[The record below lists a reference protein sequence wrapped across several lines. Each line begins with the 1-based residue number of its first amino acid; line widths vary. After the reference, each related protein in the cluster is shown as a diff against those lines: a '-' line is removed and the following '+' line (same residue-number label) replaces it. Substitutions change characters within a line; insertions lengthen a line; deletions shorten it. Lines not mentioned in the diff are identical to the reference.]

1 MKCSG
6 CGAHLPLRSY
16 GEVRCDY
23 CQTLNYIPVPGETDE
38 VAEKAGAQKKPVKK
52 EEIQKPKKSIEP
64 LVEKESPSKG
74 FPKALLIVVIL
85 IIGAVSAYTILGSN
99 SGSSSKTYAYSTPKP
114 TYSTPSPTSSYKTPT
129 TTSTPTKTP
138 APKETIIIEE
148 TPIPKQIE
156 GGTEKMTENPVAV
169 ILTNKGEFKFELYA
183 KRAPTTVANFI
194 ELAESE
200 FYNGLTFHRYE
211 PGFVIQGGDPLGTG
225 MGGSDKKIQ
234 LEIHQE
240 LRHVE
245 GAVAMARSQ
254 DPNSASCQFYV
265 TLAPAHFLDD
275 NYAVFGQITEG
286 MDVVLSLRRGD
297 KMEKVTI
304 EK

>member
-23 CQTLNYIPVPGETDE
+23 CQTVNYIPVPGETDE

-64 LVEKESPSKG
+64 LGDKESPSKG
-74 FPKALLIVVIL
+74 FPKALLIIVIL
-85 IIGAVSAYTILGSN
+85 IIGAVSAYIILGS
-99 SGSSSKTYAYSTPKP
+99 
-114 TYSTPSPTSSYKTPT
+114 
-129 TTSTPTKTP
+129 TTSIPTKTLT
-138 APKETIIIEE
+138 PKETLIIEE

-169 ILTNKGEFKFELYA
+169 ILTNKGEFKFELYT
-183 KRAPTTVANFI
+183 KRAPITATNFI
-194 ELAESE
+194 ELAESG
-200 FYNGLTFHRYE
+200 FYTGLIFHRYE

-225 MGGSDKKIQ
+225 MGGSDKKIP
-234 LEIHQE
+234 LEIHPE
-240 LRHVE
+240 LRHIE
-245 GAVAMARSQ
+245 GAIAMARSQ
-254 DPNSASCQFYV
+254 DPNSASSQFYA

-297 KMEKVTI
+297 TMEKVTI

>member
-1 MKCSG
+1 MRIIIALVLVILVTG
-6 CGAHLPLRSY
+6 CIGSTTNTKTAT
-16 GEVRCDY
+16 E
-23 CQTLNYIPVPGETDE
+23 
-38 VAEKAGAQKKPVKK
+38 
-52 EEIQKPKKSIEP
+52 SIED
-64 LVEKESPSKG
+64 
-74 FPKALLIVVIL
+74 
-85 IIGAVSAYTILGSN
+85 
-99 SGSSSKTYAYSTPKP
+99 KP
-114 TYSTPSPTSSYKTPT
+114 TPT
-129 TTSTPTKTP
+129 T
-138 APKETIIIEE
+138 EVIEE
-148 TPIPKQIE
+148 SIEDKPISTLEAIE

-194 ELAESE
+194 ELAESG
-200 FYNGLTFHRYE
+200 FYTGLTFHRYE
-211 PGFVIQGGDPLGTG
+211 PGFVIQGGDPKGDGTG
-225 MGGSDKKIQ
+225 GSEKKIS

-275 NYAVFGQITEG
+275 NYAVFGQVIEG

-297 KMEKVTI
+297 TMEKVTI